1 MMRIGT
7 YGIFKDKMHGK
18 GYITD
23 MTKEQEAAV
32 RDLKEQLEKKELEAD
47 MDRLDELLWETLIQF
62 QGHSFYTAKELEFL
76 YVIKGNEMFVTRKDK
91 SITQASILMSFHKA
105 LELGRVVAGPKKL
118 GTFGAS
124 YLYPVFRY
132 LGVIRQAV

>member
-1 MMRIGT
+1 MCRLYDSFWISLQR
-7 YGIFKDKMHGK
+7 DKICGK

-23 MTKEQEAAV
+23 MTEEQRQAV
-32 RDLKEQLEKKELEAD
+32 RCLKESLEKKEAD
-47 MDRLDELLWETLIQF
+47 MLDEILWETLTKF
-62 QGHSFYTAKELEFL
+62 QGHPFYTAKELEFF
-76 YVIKGNEMFVTRKDK
+76 YMIKGNEMFVTRKDK
-91 SITQASILMSFHKA
+91 SITRASILMSFHKA

>member
-1 MMRIGT
+1 
-7 YGIFKDKMHGK
+7 MHGK

-32 RDLKEQLEKKELEAD
+32 RDLKEQLEKKEIEAD
-47 MDRLDELLWETLIQF
+47 MDRLDELLWKTLIQF
-62 QGHSFYTAKELEFL
+62 QGHSFYTAKELEFF

-91 SITQASILMSFHKA
+91 SITRASILMSFHKA